1 MTSSVTPISSNA
13 SKLNQRGN
21 NGVVTVQGARKSGK
35 LSEVMVGTIP
45 YVCMMLVMIV
55 LLIAFPNIAL
65 FLPNALQ

>member
-1 MTSSVTPISSNA
+1 
-13 SKLNQRGN
+13 
-21 NGVVTVQGARKSGK
+21 VQGARKSGK